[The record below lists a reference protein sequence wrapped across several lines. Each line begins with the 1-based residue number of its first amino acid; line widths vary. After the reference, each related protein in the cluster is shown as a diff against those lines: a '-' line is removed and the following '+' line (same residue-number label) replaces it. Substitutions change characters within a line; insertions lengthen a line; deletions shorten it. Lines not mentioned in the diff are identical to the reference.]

1 LRFLKE
7 EEVRDPGRGVTLEEI
22 AQESNLSK
30 EDVAP
35 VLAELER
42 EGLLESG
49 EKGFQLTSRGS
60 GEAQG
65 IYQKHKEV
73 EHLWGHK
80 VAHTLE
86 HYEGALE
93 ILPGIG
99 PKRKKRIEEFREGD
113 NSLPDGGKSH
123 NHLPADRAGSSPWH
137 PFSVRKR
144 REDLWILEI
153 NGRLVAIDKR
163 LASGMEGMPR

>member
-1 LRFLKE
+1 
-7 EEVRDPGRGVTLEEI
+7 
-22 AQESNLSK
+22 
-30 EDVAP
+30 VAP

-99 PKRKKRIEEFREGD
+99 PKRKRIEEFREGEEGIIAYLTVE
-113 NSLPDGGKSH
+113 NPIIISRLIGLGLAPGT
-123 NHLPADRAGSSPWH
+123 LFR
-137 PFSVRKR
+137 VRKR

-163 LASGMEGMPR
+163 LASGMEGIPR